1 MNRARVRTLLPSLAL
16 NGVVPLLAY
25 LLLRPHLSGDA
36 GALAIAMAIPVVCTL
51 AVFSW
56 RRRVDA
62 IGVIAAVTFGIALI
76 VVLLSGGN
84 AFVLK
89 MQEAVVTGPVGLL
102 FLGSAAVRRP
112 LLLVAAQLLA
122 RRKPQP
128 RQPQVD
134 AQRRQASIVL
144 TTIMGATFLVH
155 ALVLTLLAV
164 VLSTAQVLAVS
175 RLVGLAILGIGLAVV
190 LGHRGKIQ
198 KAMR

>member
-1 MNRARVRTLLPSLAL
+1 MNRALVRTLLPSLAL

-36 GALAIAMAIPVVCTL
+36 AALAIAMAIPVACTL
-51 AVFSW
+51 AVFAW

-76 VVLLSGGN
+76 AVLVSGGN
-84 AFVLK
+84 TFVLK
-89 MQEAVVTGPVGLL
+89 MQEAVLTGPVGLL

-128 RQPQVD
+128 PQPQAD

-164 VLSTAQVLAVS
+164 MLSTAQVLAVS
-175 RLVGLAILGIGLAVV
+175 RLVGLAIIGIGLAVV
-190 LGHRGKIQ
+190 LGYRGKMQ